1 MGVNILA
8 RSELLSSK
16 MTKIWGNCV
25 ECAMEFTIVSGK
37 DESCDELDLTRVYF
51 KLTFYLDSDIMY
63 ALCPVPTTL
72 FWITPAGFIPNIESS

>member
-25 ECAMEFTIVSGK
+25 ECATEFTIVSGK
-37 DESCDELDLTRVYF
+37 DKSCDKLGLTRVYF
-51 KLTFYLDSDIMY
+51 KLTFYLDFDIMY